1 MKTISPTVTDL
12 LRQASLRGGAAPARS
27 RQPVAALFIQDNEP
41 RSACPASA
49 ESLVACAG
57 LSYACSPGLL
67 TRRTP
72 RLFARPLA
80 IRRRGTTARPI
91 PAASAP
97 LVANPF
103 GTPSAGDTSV
113 ILLLDHGFRLP
124 ASVAHERPLDS
135 RGQRVEEEPRHLVE
149 ALVHVLD
156 GAPAGSAS
164 PRGIRA
170 RVFHAIVLLFT
181 VLSLSFGWLCNRV
194 LYSVRRRNGQR
205 FCIRSHQA
213 FQAGGGGSP
222 ASEERKF
229 AGVRGA
235 RSATRRLAEG
245 NG

>member
-1 MKTISPTVTDL
+1 MKSILPTVTDL

-113 ILLLDHGFRLP
+113 ILLLDHGFRPP

-135 RGQRVEEEPRHLVE
+135 GSERIEEELRHLVE
-149 ALVHVLD
+149 SLVHVLD

-170 RVFHAIVLLFT
+170 RVFHAIVLLFS
-181 VLSLSFGWLCNRV
+181 VLSFLLAGYATGYYTRSDGETDSVFA
-194 LYSVRRRNGQR
+194 SVRIRRFRRG
-205 FCIRSHQA
+205 
-213 FQAGGGGSP
+213 
-222 ASEERKF
+222 E
-229 AGVRGA
+229 AGVLRGRNESLQA
-235 RSATRRLAEG
+235 
-245 NG
+245 

>member
-1 MKTISPTVTDL
+1 MKSILPTVTDL

-113 ILLLDHGFRLP
+113 VLLLDRGFRLP

-135 RGQRVEEEPRHLVE
+135 GSERIEEELRHLVE

-156 GAPAGSAS
+156 GPL
-164 PRGIRA
+164 RA
-170 RVFHAIVLLFT
+170 RLRRGGYALAFSTRLCYYSPCCPCLLAGYATGYYTRSDGETDSVFA
-181 VLSLSFGWLCNRV
+181 
-194 LYSVRRRNGQR
+194 SVRIRRFRRG
-205 FCIRSHQA
+205 
-213 FQAGGGGSP
+213 
-222 ASEERKF
+222 E
-229 AGVRGA
+229 AGVLRVRNESLQA
-235 RSATRRLAEG
+235 
-245 NG
+245 